1 MVRRLFPVF
10 VLGLFLF
17 AVPSALA
24 ATSPTQTA
32 SHQDGLNTVSGAG
45 GPDPSAPAGA
55 TPEESVAN
63 QFPPNSVETF
73 RFEVQ
78 EGEENGSF
86 SVSVAFPTFVAP
98 TPDIDMDIY
107 VYRIRDNGT
116 LDPAVI
122 ASAASLDDPEI
133 ADYAS
138 ADASQPFVRADEYIV
153 AVHNYCSQTSDNP
166 TGCPGLPDQPA
177 DAEDRWEA
185 EVTFAP
191 YDPTNKRPTV
201 SLAGP
206 ATAQTGQ
213 SLTYTA
219 DANDP
224 DGTIATVA
232 FDLNGDG
239 IHETNR
245 RRRLDQERDDL
256 VRQPRPLHRRREGD
270 RQRGRCGLRVG
281 RRPGQRAADRAGG
294 RHDDGQAQTA
304 VLVQARAA
312 GVRRAQE
319 EQAGDPLPAA
329 RAGARD
335 RVALPRQEACPA
347 AVRRQPDRRPHLPAD
362 GQAAAS

>member
-239 IHETNR
+239 IHETNVGGGSPKSATTSFANPGLYTVGVKVTDNEGAVAFASADVQVSGPPTAPAAGTTTAK
-245 RRRLDQERDDL
+245 RRLL
-256 VRQPRPLHRRREGD
+256 SSFKLGRP
-270 RQRGRCGLRVG
+270 VF
-281 RRPGQRAADRAGG
+281 GG
-294 RHDDGQAQTA
+294 RKRNK
-304 VLVQARAA
+304 LVIRY
-312 GVRRAQE
+312 RLRE
-319 EQAGDPLPAA
+319 P
-329 RAGARD
+329 GA
-335 RVALPRQEACPA
+335 
-347 AVRRQPDRRPHLPAD
+347 
-362 GQAAAS
+362 